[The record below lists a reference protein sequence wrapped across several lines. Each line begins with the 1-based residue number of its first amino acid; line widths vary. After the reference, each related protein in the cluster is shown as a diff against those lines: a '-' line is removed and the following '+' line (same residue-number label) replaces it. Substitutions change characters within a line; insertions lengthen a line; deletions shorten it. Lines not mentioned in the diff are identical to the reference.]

1 MKTNVNWIKKIS
13 IELLAIVLIIFIT
26 CFITE
31 KVPKQNRKTLIFV
44 IKNTDTASLEIS
56 KPISF
61 DSIRFNLAYLC
72 PKLKTDS
79 PPPSNEI
86 SQIYRYY
93 FSIIHDLNLK
103 K

>member
-13 IELLAIVLIIFIT
+13 IELLAIELIIFIT

-79 PPPSNEI
+79 PPHLTKYHKFTDTTFPLFMI
-86 SQIYRYY
+86 
-93 FSIIHDLNLK
+93 
-103 K
+103 